1 MRMSTLLIETI
12 AENLDQRRL
21 EFTKLRRVLLNYI
34 GTPIEPAVIRMG
46 IPMIYALWE
55 GYIKEVCQLY
65 LEYIEANV
73 PCIVD
78 LQPAILGYMWTS
90 ELRSLTGGLNFAR
103 KTAVASLALGSA
115 SAPVAFHNTEKEID
129 TKSNLKYS
137 VLEDIANHLCLDI
150 SALTTWKFH
159 LNALVNLRNNIAH
172 GSRPTSLSYADFDE
186 YSCNMVALMEAF
198 EQVLCNAV
206 NNRAFCNA

>member
-1 MRMSTLLIETI
+1 MSTSLIETI

-21 EFTKLRRVLLNYI
+21 EFTKLRRVLLNYS

-55 GYIKEVCQLY
+55 GYVKEACQLY
-65 LEYIEANV
+65 LEYIEVHV
-73 PCIVD
+73 PRIID

-90 ELRSLTGGLNFAR
+90 ELRRLTGGLNFAR
-103 KTAVASLALGSA
+103 KTAIASLALGSA
-115 SAPVAFHNTEKEID
+115 SAPVTFHSAEKEID

-150 SALTTWKFH
+150 SALITWKAH
-159 LNALVNLRNNIAH
+159 LNALVHLRNNIAH
-172 GSRPTSLSYADFDE
+172 GSRPTSLSYGDFDK
-186 YSCNMVALMEAF
+186 YACSMVALMEAF

>member
-1 MRMSTLLIETI
+1 MRMSASLIETI

-34 GTPIEPAVIRMG
+34 GTPIEPAVVRMG

-65 LEYIEANV
+65 LEYIEKNV

-90 ELRSLTGGLNFAR
+90 ELRPLTGGLNFAR

-115 SAPVAFHNTEKEID
+115 STPVAFPDTEKEIN
-129 TKSNLKYS
+129 TKSNLNYR

-150 SALTTWKFH
+150 AALTTWKFH

-172 GSRPTSLSYADFDE
+172 GARPTSLCYADFDE
-186 YSCNMVALMEAF
+186 YSRNTIALMEAF
-198 EQVLCNAV
+198 EGVICDAV

>member
-1 MRMSTLLIETI
+1 MRMSASLIETI

-34 GTPIEPAVIRMG
+34 GTPIEPAVVRMS

-65 LEYIEANV
+65 LEYIEKNV

-90 ELRSLTGGLNFAR
+90 ELRPLTGGLNFAR

-115 SAPVAFHNTEKEID
+115 STPVAFRDTEKEID
-129 TKSNLKYS
+129 TKSNLRYP

-172 GSRPTSLSYADFDE
+172 GARPTSLCYADFDK
-186 YSCNMVALMEAF
+186 YSRNTIALMEAF
-198 EQVLCNAV
+198 EGVICDAV
-206 NNRAFCNA
+206 NNRTFCNA